1 MKTKSS
7 VRYFIGKEVRAV
19 FDNDTNSW
27 CFAAMDISSIL
38 ANTNSPR
45 KYWNTLK
52 RRNKVLADICK
63 QYKMFAAD
71 GKKYLTDALD
81 YDGIKILSTIIPSAN
96 NETLQEW
103 LKGGLDPID
112 EQSKKRAY
120 ELYENNIVKDNE
132 IGTTKALQKI
142 HAYLFEGLY
151 DFAGQIRR
159 LTISKGG
166 FVFANGDFLP
176 ETLKEIDK
184 MKEDSI
190 DDIIHK
196 YVEMNVAHPFME
208 GNGRSARIWLDLILK
223 KRLSKCVD
231 WASVNKEDYLN
242 AMRLSPYDQTAISKL
257 IKGSLTDKISDREI
271 FFKGVDASY
280 YYEEE

>member
-19 FDNDTNSW
+19 FDDKTNSW
-27 CFAAMDISSIL
+27 YYAAMDIISIL
-38 ANTNSPR
+38 SNTKYPR

-52 RRNKVLADICK
+52 RRHKNLVDICK
-63 QYKMFAAD
+63 QFKMFALD

-81 YDGIKILSTIIPSAN
+81 YDGIKVLSTIIPSAN
-96 NETLQEW
+96 NIKLQEW

-120 ELYENNIVKDNE
+120 ELYENNIINDNE
-132 IGTTKALQKI
+132 VGTTKALQKI

-184 MKEDSI
+184 MKEESI

-242 AMRLSPYDQTAISKL
+242 AMRLCPYDQTAIERI
-257 IKGSLTDKISDREI
+257 IKGALTDKITDREI